1 MTRMEQRAAVEGKG
15 KSMRR
20 QRLVSGPSW
29 RLRCHGG
36 WQVWSRSEKSWAEQ
50 LTTCPRQL
58 TSETLTLLF
67 LHKPPAQI
75 QFDGSEPFFAF
86 ARAHLPIPP

>member
-1 MTRMEQRAAVEGKG
+1 MSLSVTGLKPL
-15 KSMRR
+15 K
-20 QRLVSGPSW
+20 
-29 RLRCHGG
+29 
-36 WQVWSRSEKSWAEQ
+36 KSWAEQ

-86 ARAHLPIPP
+86 ARAHLPIPR